1 MRILI
6 VTDQY
11 APMVGGVPTVTRA
24 LATGLAE
31 RGHAV
36 AVLAPSQDWRSGTG
50 KDGGAVVRYL
60 GSFPWPL
67 YDGQRVAA
75 PIGGIRGLL
84 RTAPDVVHI
93 HSPLMLGVLAQARAR
108 RMGIPVV
115 YTNHYLPA
123 NVSTALRRRLR
134 AFDDSFYAYVI
145 GFSNRCGYVTAPSAT
160 ALGLLRDRGLRAPSR
175 VISNGVDAGT
185 YSPGPAD
192 ERLRRRY
199 GLRRDRPL
207 ILSVGRL
214 SPEKRI
220 DLLIDAA
227 ARLTREAQV
236 VIAGCGPQEA
246 ELRARAHQRGLD
258 GRVTFLGFVPETELP
273 SLYRLADIFAIAS
286 EAELQS
292 LTTMDAMASGL
303 PVVAAD
309 VYALAE
315 LVRHGISGFLFR
327 RGRAAEMAA
336 YLDALAGDPGLRRTM
351 AAAGSRIIGAHERHC
366 TLGEWESLYGLLA
379 RTENP
384 VRQR

>member
-75 PIGGIRGLL
+75 PIGGIRGLFA
-84 RTAPDVVHI
+84 TVPDVVHI

-123 NVSTALRRRLR
+123 NVSTALRRRLHG
-134 AFDDSFYAYVI
+134 FDDSFYAYVI

-246 ELRARAHQRGLD
+246 ELRARAHQRGLA

-384 VRQR
+384 VRQC